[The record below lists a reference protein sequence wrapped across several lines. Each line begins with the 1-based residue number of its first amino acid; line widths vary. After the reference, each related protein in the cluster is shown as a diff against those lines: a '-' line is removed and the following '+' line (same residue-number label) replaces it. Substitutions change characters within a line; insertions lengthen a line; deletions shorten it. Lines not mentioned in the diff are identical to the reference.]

1 MGLPTVGLALVTVS
15 VYVDPLLDSQPDTVV
30 VEGLHAVGDATV
42 VIREVGMSASEAGAD
57 LRLGVDPANVHLF
70 DPNTTLRIG

>member
-1 MGLPTVGLALVTVS
+1 M
-15 VYVDPLLDSQPDTVV
+15 
-30 VEGLHAVGDATV
+30 GDATV
-42 VIREVGMSASEAGAD
+42 VVRQAGMAANEAGSA